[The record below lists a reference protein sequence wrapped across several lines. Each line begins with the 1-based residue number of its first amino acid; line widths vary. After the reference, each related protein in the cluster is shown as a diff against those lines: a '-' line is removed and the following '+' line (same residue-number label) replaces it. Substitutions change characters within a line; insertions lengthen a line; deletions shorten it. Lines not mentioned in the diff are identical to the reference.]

1 VASRVRDRY
10 DDVTDLDGVRVDL
23 SDSWFLVRAS
33 GTQPLL
39 RVMAEADTEDRA
51 ADVLADATALA
62 RDAIR
67 STRS

>member
-1 VASRVRDRY
+1 MASRVRDRY

-23 SDSWFLVRAS
+23 SDGWFLVRAS

-39 RVMAEADTEDRA
+39 RATAEADTEDRA

-67 STRS
+67 STRA